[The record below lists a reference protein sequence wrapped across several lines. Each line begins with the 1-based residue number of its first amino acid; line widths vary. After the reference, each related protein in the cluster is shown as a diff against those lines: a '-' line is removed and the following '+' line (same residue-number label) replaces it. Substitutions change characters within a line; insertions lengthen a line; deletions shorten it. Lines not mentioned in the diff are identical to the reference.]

1 MLPNSSTLYTMDLE
15 NCDCLGL
22 RNKSIWSSYERIG
35 NDPIECVN
43 ELMARM
49 KITSLKKLWKKIKK
63 EKKRRIFRSASP
75 VFLYDS
81 SSYLQNFDDDYS
93 TDPDNFSRS
102 FSARFAAPSSKICK
116 KNSEVMDYEEILEI
130 NEES

>member
-1 MLPNSSTLYTMDLE
+1 MPPMSSTSYTMDLD
-15 NCDCLGL
+15 NCNCLGS
-22 RNKSIWSSYERIG
+22 RNKSIWSSYDRIG

-49 KITSLKKLWKKIKK
+49 KIASLKKLWKKIKK
-63 EKKRRIFRSASP
+63 EKKRRIFRSPSP

-81 SSYLQNFDDDYS
+81 SSYLQNFDDGYS

-102 FSARFAAPSSKICK
+102 FSARFAAPPSKICK
-116 KNSEVMDYEEILEI
+116 MNFEVMDYEEILEI